1 MPNIRPIVTH
11 LKPHLDEIVA
21 IWMLWRWG
29 KEKYPGVDMAEV
41 EYWSGGKSP
50 DGRTA
55 EEWEAEGYLLIG
67 VGGGRFDEHRNGQ
80 ASSEWAATLVAKDL
94 GLDTDPA
101 LAKILAF
108 THRIDTR
115 GGSQPFDLFSLTKLM
130 FNYVEDPE
138 HALIW
143 ATMALD
149 AKYAEQKQAQEAKV
163 ELADAAE
170 IHDLVV
176 GSKPCRLAVLKT
188 DNTTAV
194 NMARA
199 SVADGGLAA
208 AAVIVQRSSGHV
220 QIFCDKQNWRL
231 EDVARI
237 LRVGERSTKGLEE
250 SLDAETLAQEG
261 KVEGAEEWH
270 YQKAGQMLLNGSLS
284 HPDVPVTQLSFEVIV
299 AATILGL
306 RSDYL
311 PHEHCRASGQCL
323 GQECPFYCLG
333 LSRCQSLRQHEAPQP
348 INWRSL
354 RRG

>member
-1 MPNIRPIVTH
+1 MPNISRIVTH

-29 KEKYPGVDMAEV
+29 KEKYPGVDQAAV

-50 DGRTA
+50 DNRSA
-55 EEWEAEGYLLIG
+55 EEWEADGFLLVG

-80 ASSEWAATLVAKDL
+80 ASPECAATLVAKDL
-94 GLDTDPA
+94 GLDDDPA

-115 GGSQPFDLFSLTKLM
+115 GGSQPFDLFSLTKLV
-130 FNYVEDPE
+130 FQHVEDPE
-138 HALIW
+138 EAFTW
-143 ATMALD
+143 AIMALD
-149 AKYAEQKQAQEAKV
+149 AKYAEQEQGQVARL
-163 ELADAAE
+163 ELANAE

-176 GSKPCRLAVLKT
+176 GGRPCRLAALKT
-188 DNTTAV
+188 DNTMCV

-208 AAVIVQRSSGHV
+208 DVVIAQRSSGHA
-220 QIFCDKQNWRL
+220 QIFCNRQNWRL

-250 SLDAETLAQEG
+250 PLDAETLAQEG

-284 HPDVPVTQLSFEVIV
+284 HRDVPVTQLSFEVIV
-299 AATILGL
+299 AATILGV
-306 RSDYL
+306 RSDHL
-311 PHEHCRASGQCL
+311 PHEHCRETKQCL
-323 GQECPFYCLG
+323 GQACSFYCFG
-333 LSRCQSLRQHEAPQP
+333 LERCQSLRQQVAPQP